1 MGEIDKLGFDKLKA
15 FGLELYDRG
24 FNIVATN
31 REKRPITLTWSAD
44 KRVDRKEL
52 ENALGKAEGIGIVG
66 GSENPFKSEG
76 LDVVLAD
83 IDFTKD
89 LNKKMP
95 KLYSLLEKTVVWLTG
110 VRCPVCYKKH
120 VQQTDKGYKCL
131 DCGAEFRK
139 EEAKRG
145 IAGIFLVEHGLIS
158 STIRSESVELL
169 YNNLERIPPS
179 MHSSGVLYE
188 FGVPFDFN
196 AKYFGIYK
204 LSKDEL
210 ETIKN
215 EIKKERLSTEKLR
228 ILTDSKILEIEN
240 LLKPFYKQGKRQ
252 YIWLYLSG
260 WLAKARVSPV
270 SAAKILKM
278 LYKESKDEDYITT
291 RAAAIARSYSRAG
304 IDIEPYKKEIEEA
317 LGLKDFDIAKVEN
330 EEKEIKGISGLQE
343 LLTEEVST
351 EEALQI
357 IKSIEETLGTASPY
371 QDSIFGTLS
380 FSSGKSEK
388 TTYVVANLRD
398 LLVVKAVQD
407 GQKMRYRNIVF
418 GAAPTE
424 VTMIENPLTGERE
437 FQTKW
442 EGKTLPRPI
451 FIPASPIE
459 LILSK
464 LKSQALI
471 RSSRDA
477 VDALSTILDAYVEKG
492 RATIREEAEQAG
504 FYYKDGKIVSVSVDT
519 SLPTKEEMREALGF
533 LNELADWYRYA
544 KARFSE
550 IVKSGLILPFSYA
563 YKQQYKN
570 FIKWLYLVGTSGTG
584 KTTQAYTILSMW
596 GLDPQDP
603 THSMG
608 GSSVN
613 TEATLGQ
620 KLGNSTFPIVINEPA
635 GVFQNPAEIE
645 MIKNAIE
652 TLTARSR
659 HTNGVNKDYPALSP
673 VIFTSNHIV
682 PQDDALLRRMKMFWF
697 SLPETDEIEK
707 IKREKR
713 EKLGLKAKEDI
724 DLQAL
729 IINKRDTLKNIGR
742 FTANYI
748 VNNGLQR
755 DWKSYVTEILREMYR
770 YAEMDVPDWVSLEL
784 EENEDSPLREVY
796 ENKREE
802 VRNILANKINLT
814 FSQSI
819 NRITETD
826 EHGTTIDIIDKAS
839 ASFEERLYAVLE
851 KGLIPYLIQKGQNIY
866 ITPAIVGDLNKIGIE
881 TLKGLA
887 DLMGWEYRQKSYR
900 EGGKVNNNYVIQ
912 VDLDA
917 FKQFLMPTFEEGQ
930 SQI

>member
-15 FGLELYDRG
+15 FGLELYDKG

-44 KRVDRKEL
+44 KRVERKEL
-52 ENALGKAEGIGIVG
+52 ENALNRAEGIGIVG

-76 LDVVLAD
+76 LDVVLVD
-83 IDFTKD
+83 VDFTKD

-95 KLYSLLEKTVVWLTG
+95 KLYSLLEKTIVWLTG

-131 DCGAEFRK
+131 DCGAEFKK

-145 IAGIFLVEHGLIS
+145 FAGIFLVEHGLIS

-179 MHSSGVLYE
+179 VHPSGVLYE

-196 AKYFGIYK
+196 VKYFGIYK

-215 EIKKERLSTEKLR
+215 EIEKERLSIEKLKT
-228 ILTDSKILEIEN
+228 LTDSKILEIEN
-240 LLKPFYKQGKRQ
+240 LLKPFYKQGRRQ
-252 YIWLYLSG
+252 YIWFYLSG
-260 WLAKARVSPV
+260 WLAKARVSPI
-270 SAAKILKM
+270 SATKILEM
-278 LYKESKDEDYITT
+278 LYKESKDEDPIIM
-291 RAAAIARSYSRAG
+291 RAAAIVRSYSRAG
-304 IDIEPYKKEIEEA
+304 IDIEPFKKEIEEV
-317 LGLKDFDIAKVEN
+317 LGLSGFDIAKAEN
-330 EEKEIKGISGLQE
+330 EEKEIKGVSGLQE

-357 IKSIEETLGTASPY
+357 IKNIEEILGTASPY
-371 QDSIFGTLS
+371 QDSIFGRPLA
-380 FSSGKSEK
+380 FSNANSDKPI
-388 TTYVVANLRD
+388 YVLANLRD
-398 LLVVKAVQD
+398 LQVVKAVQE
-407 GQKMRYRNIVF
+407 GQKMKYRNVIF
-418 GAAPTE
+418 EGAPTE
-424 VTMIENPLTGERE
+424 LTVIENPITGGRE
-437 FQTKW
+437 FQIKW
-442 EGKTLPRPI
+442 EAKTLSKPI
-451 FIPASPIE
+451 FIPAAKLDAIV
-459 LILSK
+459 SK
-464 LKSQALI
+464 LKSESLVI
-471 RSSRDA
+471 SSRDA
-477 VDALSTILDAYVEKG
+477 ADALSALITAYIEKG
-492 RATIREEAEQAG
+492 KATIREEAEQAG
-504 FYYKDGKIVSVSVDT
+504 FYYKNGKIVAVSVDT
-519 SLPTKEEMREALGF
+519 SLPTKEEMREALSF
-533 LNELADWYRYA
+533 LNDLADWYRYA
-544 KARFSE
+544 EARFSG
-550 IVKSGLILPFSYA
+550 IVKLGLILPFSYA

-570 FIKWLYLVGTSGTG
+570 FIKWLYLVGASGTG
-584 KTTQAYTILSMW
+584 KTTQAYIILLIW

-608 GSSVN
+608 GASVN

-620 KLGNSTFPIVINEPA
+620 KLGNSTFPIVVNEPA

-652 TLTARSR
+652 SLVARSR

-697 SLPETDEIEK
+697 SLSEKDKIEEN
-707 IKREKR
+707 KREKR
-713 EKLGLKAKEDI
+713 EKLELKEDI

-729 IINKRDTLKNIGR
+729 IISKRDILKNIGR
-742 FTANYI
+742 FVANYI

-755 DWKSYVTEILREMYR
+755 DWKSYMTEILKQMYK
-770 YAEMDVPDWVSLEL
+770 YAEMEVPNWIDLEI
-784 EENEDSPLREVY
+784 EEGEDSPLHEVY

-826 EHGTTIDIIDKAS
+826 EHGITADIIDKAN
-839 ASFEERLYAVLE
+839 ASFEQRLDAVLE
-851 KGLIPYLIQKGQNIY
+851 KGLIPYLIQKGEYVY
-866 ITPAIVGDLNKIGIE
+866 ITPAIVSDLNRVGIE
-881 TLKGLA
+881 TLKALA
-887 DLMGWEYRQKSYR
+887 DLMGWEYRQKSFR
-900 EGGKVNNNYVIQ
+900 EGSKINNNFVIQ
-912 VDLDA
+912 VSLA
-917 FKQFLMPTFEEGQ
+917 TFKQFLMPTFEEGQ